1 MLVVGTATAYK
12 LCCVYAT
19 PGGYHRG
26 VRGEWE
32 EGHHNATIT
41 TVFLHPLEVTLPP
54 VT

>member
-1 MLVVGTATAYK
+1 MEVVGTATAYK
-12 LCCVYAT
+12 LCYVYAT
-19 PGGYHRG
+19 PEHHSRG
-26 VRGEWE
+26 RWEWD